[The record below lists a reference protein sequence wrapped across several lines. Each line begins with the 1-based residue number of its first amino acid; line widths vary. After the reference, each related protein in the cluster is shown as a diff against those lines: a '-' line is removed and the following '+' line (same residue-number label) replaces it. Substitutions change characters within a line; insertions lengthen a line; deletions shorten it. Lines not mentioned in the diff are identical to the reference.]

1 MGMSPKR
8 GATAWLSAGLAA
20 ALLCSVST
28 TALAAPTAASDAKLQ
43 AMQQQL
49 DAMRAQ
55 ISAMSAPGQQ
65 DAQVAAMKQQLDAMA
80 AQLAEMKSSQDAATS
95 DIATLKQ
102 APAGSSVTTTLSNGK
117 PGFATADGRFTA
129 NIKAILMLDAGKYF
143 QKDNLPASVTNRDLN
158 EGANFRRARI
168 GLDGK
173 LFRDFDYS
181 FIYEFGGSG
190 QEDPGR
196 LYEAAITYTALKPFR
211 IKVGAFEPNIGLAA
225 AVSTSQMPLMERPAP
240 AEIARSVAAGDS
252 RVALQVSAAGVLGAD
267 DTGIATRWFASTA
280 YTGNIIATG
289 SSAASATVQP
299 FDEQTGWIGRVA
311 FAPYSGTDW
320 QAHIG
325 ANYQYVIQPNDA
337 GSAAAPRYA
346 AQLRD
351 RPELRLDGARLVD
364 TGAIDANHTSVLGL
378 EGAFQYGPA
387 MIEGEWFQ
395 YKIDRRITTAARPA
409 DPKFNGWYVQGSWV
423 LTGESRPYNPVEA
436 RFDAPK
442 LNYNFNPEAGTWGA
456 FEVAARYSMVDLN
469 FREGALG
476 TAPVLGAV
484 RGGEQKVV
492 TVGVNWY
499 LNPSMRLMLDYQH
512 VDVDRLGATGLPVG
526 QEYNAIAAR
535 GQVNF

>member
-1 MGMSPKR
+1 M
-8 GATAWLSAGLAA
+8 
-20 ALLCSVST
+20 LLCSVST
-28 TALAAPTAASDAKLQ
+28 SALAAPAAANDAKLQ

-55 ISAMSAPGQQ
+55 LNAMSAPGQQ
-65 DAQVAAMKQQLDAMA
+65 DAQMVAMKQQLDAMA
-80 AQLAEMKSSQDAATS
+80 AQLAEMKTATDTAAT
-95 DIATLKQ
+95 DIATLK
-102 APAGSSVTTTLSNGK
+102 APPAGGAVTTTLSNGK

-143 QKDNLPASVTNRDLN
+143 QKDNLPAQVTNRDLN

-196 LYEAAITYTALKPFR
+196 LYEAAITYTALRPFR

-240 AEIARSVAAGDS
+240 AEIARGVAAGDS
-252 RVALQVSAAGVLGAD
+252 RVAAQLAGNGVIGDGD
-267 DTGIATRWFASTA
+267 DGIATRWFFSTA

-299 FDEQTGWIGRVA
+299 FDEQTGVIGRVA
-311 FAPYSGTDW
+311 FAPFSGTTW
-320 QAHIG
+320 LAHLG

-337 GSAAAPRYA
+337 GAAGAPRYG

-351 RPELRLDGARLVD
+351 RPELRLDGTRLID
-364 TGAIDANHTSVLGL
+364 TGAIDAEHVSVLGL
-378 EGAFQYGPA
+378 EGAFQYGAA
-387 MIEGEWFQ
+387 MIEGEWFR
-395 YKIDRRITTAARPA
+395 YKIDRRNTTAVVPP
-409 DPKFNGWYVQGSWV
+409 DPHFAGWYVQGSWV
-423 LTGESRPYNPVEA
+423 LTGEPRVYNAAEA
-436 RFDAPK
+436 RFDAPR

-456 FEVAARYSMVDLN
+456 FEVAARYSITDLN
-469 FREGALG
+469 YREGALG
-476 TAPVLGAV
+476 TAPVLGAI
-484 RGGEQKVV
+484 RGGEQKIW

-499 LNPSMRLMLDYQH
+499 LNPSMRVMVDWQH
-512 VDVDRLGATGLPVG
+512 VDIDRLGATGLQVG
-526 QEYNAIAAR
+526 QTYNALAAR

>member
-1 MGMSPKR
+1 MGTSLKR
-8 GATAWLSAGLAA
+8 GAWLSASLAGM
-20 ALLCSVST
+20 LLCSVST
-28 TALAAPTAASDAKLQ
+28 AAIAAPAAGNDAKLQ
-43 AMQQQL
+43 AMQRQL
-49 DAMRAQ
+49 DDMRAQ
-55 ISAMSAPGQQ
+55 LNAIAAQGQQ
-65 DAQVAAMKQQLDAMA
+65 DAKLTAVQQQLDAMA
-80 AQLAEMKSSQDAATS
+80 AQLAEMKSSQETATT

-102 APAGSSVTTTLSNGK
+102 APPGSSVTTTLSNGK

-143 QKDNLPASVTNRDLN
+143 QKGDLPATVSNRDLN

-196 LYEAAITYTALKPFR
+196 LYEAAITYTAIKPLR

-225 AVSTSQMPLMERPAP
+225 AVSTSQMPMMERPAP

-252 RVALQVSAAGVLGAD
+252 RVAIQVSGAGVFGAD
-267 DTGIATRWFASTA
+267 DTGIATRWFGSTA
-280 YTGNIIATG
+280 FTGNTVAAG

-299 FDEQTGWIGRVA
+299 FDEQTAWIARA
-311 FAPYSGTDW
+311 ALAPYSGTDW

-325 ANYQYVIQPNDA
+325 ANYQYVIHPNDA
-337 GSAAAPRYA
+337 GAGAATRYA

-351 RPELRLDGARLVD
+351 RPELRLDSARLID
-364 TGAIDANHTSVLGL
+364 TGAIDARHTTVMGL

-395 YKIDRRITTAARPA
+395 YKIDRRITTAATLA
-409 DPKFNGWYVQGSWV
+409 NPKFKGWYVQGSWV
-423 LTGESRPYNPVEA
+423 LTGESRVYNPIEA

-442 LNYNFNPEAGTWGA
+442 LTYNFNPEAGTWGA
-456 FEVAARYSMVDLN
+456 FEVAARYSLVDLN
-469 FREGALG
+469 FREGVAG
-476 TAPVLGAV
+476 APVAGAV
-484 RGGEQKVV
+484 RGGEQKIWSA
-492 TVGVNWY
+492 GLNWY
-499 LNPSMRLMLDYQH
+499 LNPSMRIMLDYQH
-512 VDVDRLGATGLPVG
+512 VDVDRLGATGLQIG
-526 QEYNAIAAR
+526 QSYNAVAAR

>member
-1 MGMSPKR
+1 MGMSLKR
-8 GATAWLSAGLAA
+8 GATAWLSAGLAT

-28 TALAAPTAASDAKLQ
+28 TALAAPAASDGKLQ
-43 AMQQQL
+43 AMQRQLDDMRAQL
-49 DAMRAQ
+49 DAMRAG
-55 ISAMSAPGQQ
+55 GQQ
-65 DAQVAAMKQQLDAMA
+65 NAQLSAVQQQLEAMA
-80 AQLAEMKSSQDAATS
+80 AQLAEMKASQDTAST

-117 PGFATADGRFTA
+117 PSFATADGRFTA

-196 LYEAAITYTALKPFR
+196 LYEAAITYTAIKPLR
-211 IKVGAFEPNIGLAA
+211 IKIGAFEPNIGLAA

-252 RVALQVSAAGVLGAD
+252 RVAIQVSGNGVLGAD
-267 DTGIATRWFASTA
+267 DTVIATRWFGSTA
-280 YTGNIIATG
+280 FTANTIATG

-311 FAPYSGTDW
+311 FAPYSGTTW
-320 QAHIG
+320 LAHIG
-325 ANYQYVIQPNDA
+325 ANYQYVIQPNDSGAA
-337 GSAAAPRYA
+337 GTPRYA

-351 RPELRLDGARLVD
+351 RPELRLDTARLID
-364 TGAIDANHTSVLGL
+364 TGAIDARHATVLGL

-387 MIEGEWFQ
+387 MIEGEWFR
-395 YKIDRRITTAARPA
+395 YKIDRRLTTAARPA
-409 DPKFNGWYVQGSWV
+409 DPHFTGWYVQGSWV
-423 LTGESRPYNPVEA
+423 LTGESRVYNPVEA

-442 LNYNFNPEAGTWGA
+442 MNYNFNPSAGTWGA
-456 FEVAARYSMVDLN
+456 FEIAARYSLTDLN
-469 FREGALG
+469 YREGALG

-484 RGGEQKVV
+484 RGGEQKIY
-492 TVGVNWY
+492 TVGANWY

-512 VDVDRLGATGLPVG
+512 VDVDRLGATGLQVG
-526 QEYNAIAAR
+526 QKYNAIAMR

>member
-1 MGMSPKR
+1 M
-8 GATAWLSAGLAA
+8 AT

-28 TALAAPTAASDAKLQ
+28 TALAAPAAAGAGKLQ

-49 DAMRAQ
+49 DDMRAQLDAMRAG
-55 ISAMSAPGQQ
+55 GQQ
-65 DAQVAAMKQQLDAMA
+65 NAQLSAVQQQLEAMA
-80 AQLAEMKSSQDAATS
+80 AQLAEMKASQDTAST

-117 PGFATADGRFTA
+117 PSFATADGRFTA

-196 LYEAAITYTALKPFR
+196 LYEAAITYTAIKPLR
-211 IKVGAFEPNIGLAA
+211 IKIGAFEPNIGLAA

-252 RVALQVSAAGVLGAD
+252 RVAIQVSGNGVLGAD
-267 DTGIATRWFASTA
+267 DTVIATRWFGSTA
-280 YTGNIIATG
+280 FTANTIATG

-311 FAPYSGTDW
+311 FAPYSGTTW
-320 QAHIG
+320 LAHIG
-325 ANYQYVIQPNDA
+325 ANYQYVIQPNDSGAA
-337 GSAAAPRYA
+337 GTPRYA

-351 RPELRLDGARLVD
+351 RPELRLDTARLID
-364 TGAIDANHTSVLGL
+364 TGAIDARHATVLGL

-387 MIEGEWFQ
+387 MIEGEWFR
-395 YKIDRRITTAARPA
+395 YKIDRRLTTAARPA
-409 DPKFNGWYVQGSWV
+409 DPHFTGWYVQGSWV
-423 LTGESRPYNPVEA
+423 LTGESRVYNPVEA

-442 LNYNFNPEAGTWGA
+442 MNYNFNPSAGTWGA
-456 FEVAARYSMVDLN
+456 FEIAARYSLTDLN
-469 FREGALG
+469 YREGALG

-484 RGGEQKVV
+484 RGGEQKIY
-492 TVGVNWY
+492 TVGANWY

-512 VDVDRLGATGLPVG
+512 VDVDRLGATGLQVG
-526 QEYNAIAAR
+526 QKYNAIAMR